1 MILTCPV
8 CLTRY
13 QADAA
18 NFPPAGRDVRCA
30 RCGNTWHQQGPE
42 PEVAPEPVVAEPV
55 IAAPEPE
62 PAAGVYEAPPRPQAF
77 GQPQAFVQRPSFE
90 VVSQEQ
96 LTKPRSSWMRRI
108 LLSIGWLA
116 LIGIVAAIGWTAL
129 VDRQTIVSAWPQSA
143 SFYSALGFKA
153 NVSGL
158 RFDDVAYHQ
167 TTQGGQTMLVVTG
180 VLVNVSDHAMTV
192 PQVRVTLSGDDH
204 RELYHWTFVPAV
216 ISLPAG
222 HTAAFVTR
230 LASPPTAARHLD
242 LRFAK
247 AGE

>member
-30 RCGNTWHQQGPE
+30 RCGNTWHQPGPE
-42 PEVAPEPVVAEPV
+42 PEVAPEPVITEPA
-55 IAAPEPE
+55 IATPEPAIATPE
-62 PAAGVYEAPPRPQAF
+62 PAASVYEAPPRPQV
-77 GQPQAFVQRPSFE
+77 FVQRPSFE

-96 LTKPRSSWMRRI
+96 QSKPRSSWMRRI
-108 LLSIGWLA
+108 ALTVGWLA
-116 LIGIVAAIGWTAL
+116 LIGIVAAIGWAAMI
-129 VDRQTIVSAWPQSA
+129 DRQTIVSAWPQSA
-143 SFYSALGFKA
+143 SFYSALGLKA

-167 TTQGGQTMLVVTG
+167 TTQGGQTILVVTG
-180 VLVNVSDHAMTV
+180 KLVNVSDHAMTV

-204 RELYHWTFVPAV
+204 RELYHWTFVPPV
-216 ISLPAG
+216 INLSAG
-222 HTAAFVTR
+222 RTTLFVTR

>member
-1 MILTCPV
+1 MILTCPI

-30 RCGNTWHQQGPE
+30 RCGNVWHQPGPE
-42 PEVAPEPVVAEPV
+42 PEAVPQPV
-55 IAAPEPE
+55 IAAPEPA
-62 PAAGVYEAPPRPQAF
+62 PSVYEAPPRPQSF
-77 GQPQAFVQRPSFE
+77 MQRPSFE
-90 VVSQEQ
+90 VVTQEQ
-96 LTKPRSSWMRRI
+96 LARPRSSWLRRI
-108 LLSIGWLA
+108 FLGVGWIA
-116 LIGIVAAIGWTAL
+116 LIAILAAIGWTAM
-129 VDRQTIVSAWPQSA
+129 VDRQTILSAWPQSA
-143 SFYSALGFKA
+143 SVYSALGFKPSL
-153 NVSGL
+153 SGL

-167 TTQGGQTMLVVTG
+167 VIKNGQPMLLVTG
-180 VLVNVSDHAMTV
+180 KLVNVSDHAMAV

-216 ISLPAG
+216 ISLRPG
-222 HTAAFVTR
+222 QTSAFVTR